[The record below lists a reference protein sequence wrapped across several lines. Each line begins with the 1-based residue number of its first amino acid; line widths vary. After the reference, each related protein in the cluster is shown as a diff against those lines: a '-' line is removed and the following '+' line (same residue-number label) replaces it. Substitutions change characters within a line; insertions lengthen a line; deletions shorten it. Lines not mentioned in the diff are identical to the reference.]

1 MGIFATA
8 PTSTTTSSKLGPGSH
23 RVTLTKFEYNGTADK
38 IIAVFSAPTGEYAEW
53 VGISSDGG
61 RNAAKA
67 LGRCLA
73 GLAGVNWPQDF
84 ESIKEFDDAAREV
97 VAVIGPLNIELKEK
111 VYTKR
116 DGSEGHGIEFASK
129 FYADAI
135 TEAPTS
141 FEPTEDGF

>member
-38 IIAVFSAPTGEYAEW
+38 IIAVFSTPTAEFVEW
-53 VGISSDGG
+53 VGITSDGG
-61 RNAAKA
+61 RKAAKA

-73 GLAGVNWPQDF
+73 GLAGVNWPEDF

-97 VAVIGPLNIELKEK
+97 VAVIGPLNIELAA
-111 VYTKR
+111 TTFQKR
-116 DGSEGHGIEFASK
+116 DGSEGHGIGFASK

-135 TEAPTS
+135 TEAPTA
-141 FEPTEDGF
+141 FDPTADGF